1 MKRWRASLATEL
13 AAPPDAIRVLGI
25 DPGSVVAGWGLVR
38 QEGNR
43 LKMEGG
49 GVFRPP
55 KGELPGRLAHLHR
68 ELCLILDEHRPDAV
82 AVEAVFHA
90 KHARSALILG
100 HARGVLLLAAAQREL
115 PIFEYAP
122 AAVKKAVTGDGSS
135 AKDQVR
141 KMVQLLLGTEVTGP
155 LDQSDALAVAICHAQ
170 VGRFQGKLAELERS
184 LGGKQRRG
192 SSRHPALRL
201 KLKGGS

>member
-1 MKRWRASLATEL
+1 
-13 AAPPDAIRVLGI
+13 VLGI
-25 DPGSVVAGWGLVR
+25 DPGSVLAGWGLVR

-43 LKMEGG
+43 VTMECA

-55 KGELPGRLAHLHR
+55 KCALPERLAHLHR
-68 ELCLILDEHRPDAV
+68 ELCLVLDAHRPDAV

-90 KHARSALILG
+90 RHARSALVLG
-100 HARGVLLLAAAQREL
+100 HARGVLLLAAAQRDL

-135 AKDQVR
+135 QKEQVR
-141 KMVQLLLGTEVTGP
+141 KMVELLLGATLTGP
-155 LDQSDALAVAICHAQ
+155 MDQSDALAVAICHAQ
-170 VGRFQGKLAELERS
+170 VGRFQGRLAELERAAGS
-184 LGGKQRRG
+184 KGSGGSR
-192 SSRHPALRL
+192 RHPALKL